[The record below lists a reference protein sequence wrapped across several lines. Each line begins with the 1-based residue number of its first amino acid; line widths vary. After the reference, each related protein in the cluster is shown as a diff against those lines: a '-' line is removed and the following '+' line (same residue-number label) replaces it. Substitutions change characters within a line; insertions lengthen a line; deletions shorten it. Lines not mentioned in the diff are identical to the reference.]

1 MTVFDVFLNDR
12 KLCRAGVGNDG
23 VLDAIVSWAR
33 LTGPAAQTAR
43 RLKQPREEMR
53 LHVGGLADDTH
64 RRWTN
69 RRLEAG
75 DRVTIAISTARSF
88 DRPGRIKAR
97 NPKLEEQ
104 QQKRYYLH
112 LKEKFEGR
120 TKPPSGRNRSV
131 DDSATRFL
139 NVDLD
144 IWSASPLDP
153 VLQAFGRKVAV
164 LYSDKEGRGRY
175 VAHLELMHSGLPEDT
190 ADRLIHGF
198 VRLIRKLPPRAR
210 AFWNRARRRDFNV
223 GIQAAS
229 RPHSYELPVQPATL
243 QAIASVN
250 ARLVVTVYAPANR

>member
-23 VLDAIVSWAR
+23 VLDAIVSWAK

-43 RLKQPREEMR
+43 RSKQPLEELR

-64 RRWTN
+64 RQWTS
-69 RRLEAG
+69 RTLEAG
-75 DRVTIAISTARSF
+75 DRVTIAIGTARSF
-88 DRPGRIKAR
+88 DRPSQTRTR
-97 NPKLEEQ
+97 NPRLEEEQ
-104 QQKRYYLH
+104 QRRYYLQ

-120 TKPPSGRNRSV
+120 KPLADRNRETA
-131 DDSATRFL
+131 DSATRFL

-144 IWSASPLDP
+144 IWSASPLDSFAH
-153 VLQAFGRKVAV
+153 AFGKKIVV
-164 LYSDKEGRGRY
+164 LHAGKEGRGRY
-175 VAHLELMHSGLPEDT
+175 GAHLTLAHSGLPTDT
-190 ADRLIHGF
+190 ADRLIQGF
-198 VRLIRKLPPRAR
+198 VRLIRKLPPAAR
-210 AFWNRARRRDFNV
+210 ASWNRARRRDFNV

-243 QAIASVN
+243 QAVASVN